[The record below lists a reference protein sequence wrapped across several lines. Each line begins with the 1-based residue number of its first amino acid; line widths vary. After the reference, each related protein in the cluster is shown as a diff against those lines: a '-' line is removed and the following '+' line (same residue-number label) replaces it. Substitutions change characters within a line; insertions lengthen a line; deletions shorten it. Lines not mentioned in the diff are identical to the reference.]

1 MTTLVLLRH
10 AKSAYPLNTPDF
22 DRPLAGRGIHD
33 APLAGAWIRENA
45 APLDRVVVS
54 SAARALQTWELADT
68 ALEFEGPLTI
78 DPRVYEASPGTLL
91 TVVRELPEAADT
103 ALLVGHNPGL
113 ELLVRMLARTGA
125 AAAVRAVDEK
135 YPTSGIAV
143 LTFDSAWHDLREGIA
158 RLTAFAVPR

>member
-1 MTTLVLLRH
+1 VTTLVLLRH

-22 DRPLAGRGIHD
+22 DRPLAGRGIHE
-33 APLAGAWIRENA
+33 APLAGGWIRQNV
-45 APLDRVVVS
+45 APLDRVIVS

-68 ALEFEGPLTI
+68 ELEFDGPLTI
-78 DPRVYEASPGTLL
+78 DPRVYEAAPSTLMS
-91 TVVRELPEAADT
+91 VVRELPEAADT

-113 ELLVRMLARTGA
+113 ELLVRMLARTGDP
-125 AAAVRAVDEK
+125 AAVRAVDEK

-143 LTFDSAWHDLREGIA
+143 LTFESTWHDLREGTA